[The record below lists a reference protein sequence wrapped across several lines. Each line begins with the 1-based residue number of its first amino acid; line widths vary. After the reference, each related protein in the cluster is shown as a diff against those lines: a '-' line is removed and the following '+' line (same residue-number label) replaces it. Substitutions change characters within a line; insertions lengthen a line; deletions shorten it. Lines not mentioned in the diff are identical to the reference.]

1 MLWSGQYER
10 ILNPKSQAP
19 PSSASPVHH
28 PVDKN
33 LFVKFTRESYHEI
46 EITLR
51 PEVAVRDVVI
61 LKDDLTNQMFWK
73 LAKVEELL
81 PWSDGLVSFNC

>member
-1 MLWSGQYER
+1 M
-10 ILNPKSQAP
+10 
-19 PSSASPVHH
+19 
-28 PVDKN
+28 
-33 LFVKFTRESYHEI
+33 RESYHEI

-81 PWSDGLVSFNC
+81 P